1 MSQPNQPI
9 DGIFN
14 ILGSKPAGVAFSR
27 AQVAAIAGIASSLVS
42 TVVWQWLYFG
52 RVDESRKHSKSRD

>member
-1 MSQPNQPI
+1 MSEKQPI

-42 TVVWQWLYFG
+42 TLVWQWLYFG
-52 RVDESRKHSKSRD
+52 KVDENKKQQSRRGQ

>member
-1 MSQPNQPI
+1 MSDPKQPI

-27 AQVAAIAGIASSLVS
+27 AQVAAIAGIAASLVS

-52 RVDESRKHSKSRD
+52 KVDERKKHGKSRE